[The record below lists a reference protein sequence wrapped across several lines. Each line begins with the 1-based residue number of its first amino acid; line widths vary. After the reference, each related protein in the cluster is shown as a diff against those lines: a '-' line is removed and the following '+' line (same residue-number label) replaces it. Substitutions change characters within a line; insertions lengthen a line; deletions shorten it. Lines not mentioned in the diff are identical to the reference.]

1 MIRFLVRTLGF
12 LVSAAVGLLVA
23 QLALTGFHLDARSFV
38 IDVVIFTVLQSIL
51 SPLLVKIAAKNAP
64 KAIGAVGLVS
74 TFLALLLTT
83 WLSDG
88 MTIDGAQTWLFATLI
103 VWIVTLL
110 VALFL
115 PALFVR
121 KLVDER
127 RGGEPGAGRSRT

>member
-12 LVSAAVGLLVA
+12 LVSAAIGLLVA
-23 QLALTGFHLDARSFV
+23 DLVLPDFHVDARSFV

-51 SPLLVKIAAKNAP
+51 SPLLIKIAAKNAP
-64 KAIGAVGLVS
+64 RAIGAVGLVS
-74 TFLALLLTT
+74 TFLALVITA

-88 MTIDGAQTWLFATLI
+88 LQIDGTQTWLLATLI

-110 VALFL
+110 AALFL

-121 KLVDER
+121 KLVEER
-127 RGGEPGAGRSRT
+127 RGRAADTGRSRT